1 MTDSA
6 ISLRRADPADLDRAE
21 SLLAANDL
29 PHRDVRTD
37 GVRLFVAESGSE
49 FVGVGGLEPRG
60 SNALLRSVV
69 VAEPHRGKGYGAE
82 LCAALEE
89 RARTDGIDALYLLT
103 TTAASFFRR
112 EGYETIDRE
121 SAPLLIRRTAQFETL
136 CPDSAVCMTKPLD
149 G

>member
-1 MTDSA
+1 MTDST

-21 SLLAANDL
+21 ALLAANDF

-37 GVRLFVAESGSE
+37 AVQLFVAESGSE

-69 VAEPHRGKGYGAE
+69 VAEPCRGKGYGAE

-89 RARTDGIDALYLLT
+89 RARTEGIDELYLLT
-103 TTAASFFRR
+103 TTAAAFFRR
-112 EGYETIDRE
+112 NGYETIDRE
-121 SAPLLIRRTAQFETL
+121 SAPPRIRRTTQFEDL
-136 CPDSAVCMTKPLD
+136 CPDSAVCMTKSLD